1 MSQPTWMGVYGAL
14 LLARHVRLISRNL
27 TTNEA
32 INYAKYDYLKKPG
45 SQRFHNPFNRGAL
58 RNWTRF
64 CG

>member
-1 MSQPTWMGVYGAL
+1 MYGAL